1 MAQVSQY
8 GFVVIRALVTDFM
21 PARGVVDQM
30 NNIYTQALQKQVTA
44 VRASTQK
51 MVQVIHAEAE
61 SECRELLG
69 KGLSLMRRAY
79 LHGIQEC
86 LDDFVKVSPSVCCGR
101 RSFDPRSPQAVSSQ
115 TYVLT
120 WEDVLYM
127 QLLLQYFDSMKD
139 INAKSTRPTLALSLD
154 PKSVNILRARLNVGR
169 VLDLK
174 SPSKTISSQPNGK
187 N

>member
-1 MAQVSQY
+1 MAPFRRLRPCDAKVSQY

-21 PARGVVDQM
+21 PARGVVEQM

-61 SECRELLG
+61 SERKELLG

-86 LDDFVKVSPSVCCGR
+86 LDDFVKVFASAYLCR
-101 RSFDPRSPQAVSSQ
+101 ALLTPRP
-115 TYVLT
+115 
-120 WEDVLYM
+120 
-127 QLLLQYFDSMKD
+127 
-139 INAKSTRPTLALSLD
+139 RPC
-154 PKSVNILRARLNVGR
+154 RAR
-169 VLDLK
+169 
-174 SPSKTISSQPNGK
+174 PSC
-187 N
+187 